1 MRLSPTGSKR
11 ASTNCASRA
20 RSITRAVLAERYN
33 SLAGYVAMDDRLW
46 DLENRVELH
55 AGPGWTT
62 EADDETVLRFG
73 AFIAAYNGDA
83 HDASLAWEKLGE
95 TELAIAQAREAGEME
110 RAYNLLRRAGLA
122 IPEELSTAVKLA
134 RQAAQMAAKQQGLRR
149 AERRAGRPTGGLAEQ
164 ARCRRHCRSERRSGR
179 RSFPR

>member
-1 MRLSPTGSKR
+1 MFSAIADYLRIVASLKLETEAYAFVAHWIER
-11 ASTNCASRA
+11 ASTNCASSKA
-20 RSITRAVLAERYN
+20 RSITGGPGRTLQQ
-33 SLAGYVAMDDRLW
+33 LAGYVAMDDRLW

-83 HDASLAWEKLGE
+83 HDASLRGKSS
-95 TELAIAQAREAGEME
+95 ARPSWPSP
-110 RAYNLLRRAGLA
+110 RRVRPARWSVSQSPNAAGLA

-134 RQAAQMAAKQQGLRR
+134 RQAAQMAAKQQGLR
-149 AERRAGRPTGGLAEQ
+149 APSGARRLANW
-164 ARCRRHCRSERRSGR
+164 RTC
-179 RSFPR
+179 

>member
-1 MRLSPTGSKR
+1 FAFVAHWIEESFDRLEE
-11 ASTNCASRA
+11 
-20 RSITRAVLAERYN
+20 RSALYYAWAVLAERYN
-33 SLAGYVAMDDRLW
+33 GLAGYAAMDDRLW

-55 AGPGWTT
+55 AGPHWTT
-62 EADDETVLRFG
+62 EATDEAVLRFG

-110 RAYNLLRRAGLA
+110 RAYNLLRQAGLA

-134 RQAAQMAAKQQGLRR
+134 RQAAQMASKQQGLRR
-149 AERRAGRPTGGLAEQ
+149 AERRALAGQLAELLHRLD
-164 ARCRRHCRSERRSGR
+164 ASAPDSPDEPGD
-179 RSFPR
+179 